1 MTEGTGL
8 AGFAVAG
15 GRSQRMGTDKALL
28 PWAGTT
34 LLDHTLARL
43 RAVCAE
49 VCILSGAQIHY
60 GDHGVPVHAD
70 VVRGAGPLGGVHAG
84 LLNLGAPLG
93 LFLAVDTPLIPPA
106 LLGALAA
113 AAAGFDAV
121 VPVVGGLPEPLCA
134 VYRAT
139 CLQPV
144 QRRLEAG
151 ERKMTSFWPE
161 VRVRTMAEDEL
172 AAFGDPAV
180 MFRNLN
186 TTEDYLRLRG

>member
-1 MTEGTGL
+1 MADLEV

-15 GRSQRMGTDKALL
+15 GRSQRMGSDKALL

-34 LLDHTLARL
+34 LLEHTLARL

-49 VCILSGAQIHY
+49 VCILSGGQIRY

-70 VVRGAGPLGGVHAG
+70 VVPEAGPLGGVHAG
-84 LLNLGAPLG
+84 LLNLGVSLG
-93 LFLAVDTPLIPPA
+93 LFLAVDTPLVPSPLLRA
-106 LLGALAA
+106 LVA

-121 VPVVGGLPEPLCA
+121 VPVVGGWPEPLCA
-134 VYRAT
+134 VYRRT
-139 CLQPV
+139 CLAPV

-151 ERKMTSFWPE
+151 ERKMTSFWPD

-172 AAFGDPAV
+172 AIFGDPVV

>member
-1 MTEGTGL
+1 MTKGTGVT
-8 AGFAVAG
+8 GFAVAG
-15 GRSQRMGTDKALL
+15 GRSQRMGSDKALL

-34 LLDHTLARL
+34 LLEHTLARL
-43 RAVCAE
+43 RDVCAE
-49 VCILSGAQIHY
+49 VCILSGVQIRY
-60 GDHGVPVHAD
+60 ANYGVPVHAD
-70 VVRGAGPLGGVHAG
+70 VVPEAGPLGGVHAG
-84 LLNLGAPLG
+84 LLNLRTSVG

-134 VYRAT
+134 VYRGT
-139 CLQPV
+139 CLEPV
-144 QRRLEAG
+144 RRRLEAG
-151 ERKMTSFWPE
+151 ERKMTSFWPD
-161 VRVRTMAEDEL
+161 VSVRTMAEDEL
-172 AAFGDPAV
+172 ATFGDPTM

>member
-1 MTEGTGL
+1 MADVEVT
-8 AGFAVAG
+8 GFAVAG
-15 GRSQRMGTDKALL
+15 GRSQRMGSDKALL

-34 LLDHTLARL
+34 LLEHTLARL
-43 RAVCAE
+43 RDVCAE
-49 VCILSGAQIHY
+49 VCILSGVQIRY
-60 GDHGVPVHAD
+60 ANYGVPVHAD
-70 VVRGAGPLGGVHAG
+70 VVPEAGPLGGVHAG
-84 LLNLGAPLG
+84 LLNLRTPVG

-134 VYRAT
+134 VYRGT
-139 CLQPV
+139 CLEPV
-144 QRRLEAG
+144 RRRLEAG
-151 ERKMTSFWPE
+151 ERKMTSFWPFI
-161 VRVRTMAEDEL
+161 RVRTMAEDEL
-172 AAFGDPAV
+172 AIFGDPTL

>member
-1 MTEGTGL
+1 MTKGAGVT
-8 AGFAVAG
+8 GFAVAG
-15 GRSQRMGTDKALL
+15 GRSQRMGSDKALL
-28 PWAGTT
+28 LWAGTT
-34 LLDHTLARL
+34 LLEHTLARL

-49 VCILSGAQIHY
+49 VCILSGVQIRY
-60 GDHGVPVHAD
+60 RDYGVPVHAD
-70 VVRGAGPLGGVHAG
+70 MIQGAGPLGGVHAG
-84 LLNLGAPLG
+84 LLNLRAPLG
-93 LFLAVDTPLIPPA
+93 LFLAVDTPLVPPA

-134 VYRAT
+134 VYRGT
-139 CLQPV
+139 CLEPV

-151 ERKMTSFWPE
+151 ERKMTSFWPD